1 MGTAVAAGAAALL
14 AVVAVVAVVALVTVS
29 RRATRALEV
38 AEDQLR
44 LLRAAGEAE
53 LDAAGRA
60 AGERL
65 DLAVARAEAA
75 VAAAETA
82 ARIADAALTVPVVKA
97 RAWAAGTTAAA
108 RTLRDRRALR
118 SGSD

>member
-1 MGTAVAAGAAALL
+1 MVLAFVA
-14 AVVAVVAVVALVTVS
+14 
-29 RRATRALEV
+29 RRAARALAV

-44 LLRAAGEAE
+44 LLRAAGQAE
-53 LDAAGRA
+53 LEATGRD

-65 DLAVARAEAA
+65 DRAVAQAEEA

-82 ARIADAALTVPVVKA
+82 ARIADAALAAPVVKA
-97 RAWAAGTTAAA
+97 RAWGAGTAAAA
-108 RTLRDRRALR
+108 RTLRERRALR

>member
-1 MGTAVAAGAAALL
+1 MGTAVAAGAVVLL
-14 AVVAVVAVVALVTVS
+14 AVVAVAAVTSLAVVT
-29 RRATRALEV
+29 RRATRVLEV

-44 LLRAAGEAE
+44 QLRVAGEAE
-53 LDAAGRA
+53 LEAAGRD

-65 DLAVARAEAA
+65 DRAVARAEAA

-82 ARIADAALTVPVVKA
+82 ARIADAALTAPVVKA
-97 RAWAAGTTAAA
+97 RAWGAGTAAAA

>member
-1 MGTAVAAGAAALL
+1 MAAAAAL
-14 AVVAVVAVVALVTVS
+14 VVALVAVITLGIVA
-29 RRATRALEV
+29 RRAIQALST

-44 LLRAAGEAE
+44 TLRRTAEAE
-53 LDAAGRA
+53 LEAAGRD

-65 DLAVARAEAA
+65 DRAVLRAEAA

-82 ARIADAALTVPVVKA
+82 ARIADAALTAPAVKA
-97 RAWAAGTTAAA
+97 RAWGAGTAAA
-108 RTLRDRRALR
+108 TRTFRERRALR

>member
-1 MGTAVAAGAAALL
+1 MGTAVAAGALALVAL
-14 AVVAVVAVVALVTVS
+14 VAVVAVAGLLTVA
-29 RRATRALEV
+29 RRATAALAV

-44 LLRAAGEAE
+44 LLRVAGEAE
-53 LDAAGRA
+53 LEAAGRD

-65 DLAVARAEAA
+65 DRAVARAEAA

-82 ARIADAALTVPVVKA
+82 ARIADAALTAPVVKA
-97 RAWAAGTTAAA
+97 RAWGAGTAAAA
-108 RTLRDRRALR
+108 RTLRERRALR